1 MEKILTRVKNIIL
14 NPAGEWQAI
23 KSEQTTTKDIIL
35 GYVAPLAAITPI
47 AYAIGL
53 GVVGMSFMGQTMRYP
68 FGYLMPWAVVYYIM
82 NIVGVFVGAAAV
94 NTLAGTFESKRDVV
108 QALKVV
114 AYSFTPAWIAGILHV
129 FPHLSVIVILASLYG
144 IYLLYIGLRPLMET
158 PESKALGYTV
168 ASIIAMIIIVIIVNF
183 LSSTI
188 VSLLFFS
195 GRPVMP
201 MMPE

>member
-1 MEKILTRVKNIIL
+1 MEKVLSRVKNIIL
-14 NPAGEWQAI
+14 NPAAEWQVI
-23 KSEQTTTKDIIL
+23 KSEQTTTKDIIF

-47 AYAIGL
+47 ASAIGL
-53 GVVGMSFMGQTMRYP
+53 GLMGISFIGKTMRYP
-68 FGYLMPWAVVYYIM
+68 LGYLIPWAVVSYIM
-82 NIVGVFVGAAAV
+82 NIVAVFVAAAVV
-94 NTLAGTFESKRDVV
+94 NTLAETFESKRDMV

-114 AYSFTPAWIAGILHV
+114 AYSFTPAWIAGILNV
-129 FPHLSVIVILASLYG
+129 FPQLNVIGILASLYG

-168 ASIIAMIIIVIIVNF
+168 ASIIAMIIIVIIVSF
-183 LSSTI
+183 LSSMI
-188 VSLLFFS
+188 VSLFFFS